1 MTDSTEHPIVTTA
14 AGAVRGL
21 WRDGSAAF
29 LGIPFAE
36 PPVGALRF
44 AAPVPHRPWEGIRDA
59 VEHGATPQRVA
70 LSEVTIIP
78 EPSIPG
84 DSTLNLDV
92 FTPVPGDADAAL
104 PVLVWIHGGGYV
116 AGSPA
121 SPWYD
126 GASFNRDGV
135 VTVNVS
141 YRLGFDGFGWLEDA
155 PLNRGVLDWILALEW
170 VQANIAAFGGDP
182 SRVTIAG
189 QSAGGGAVLTL
200 LSTPRADALFHG
212 AYSVSGV
219 PTSTSVEQAEQLA
232 RRIASL
238 AGVVPSREG
247 FATVSE
253 ERVLELQRL
262 VSSVGDGPAGDGGA
276 QADAGISQADAS
288 STQGDGSAQPADP
301 IAGLA
306 AMLGDGLVLGPVVDG
321 ELIPFETLDAVREG
335 VGSRHPLVLGTTDQ
349 EFNMVLAGAREQLAS
364 VPAGAL
370 LGQLGVEADVAAAY
384 VEAHP
389 LLDTAGTVGQYLTDR
404 MFRAP
409 ALGVAEARI
418 AAAARAAATAGTAA
432 SDTAAPVWLY
442 RFSWASPVL
451 GDAAHCLDVPFFFD
465 CLDAPRVD
473 AIAGSTPPQ
482 ALADEVHGGALAFL
496 RTGAPDWPSC
506 DPDALPVRRFDVPSE
521 LVADGY
527 ADVRPLLPREVAVSH

>member
-1 MTDSTEHPIVTTA
+1 MADTITTTNPAPVDQRTRPQVTTT
-14 AGAVRGL
+14 AGDVRGL
-21 WRDGSAAF
+21 WREGSAAF

-36 PPVGALRF
+36 PPVGPLRF
-44 AAPVPHRPWEGIRDA
+44 AAPVAHRSWEGVREA

-84 DSTLNLDV
+84 ESTLNLDV
-92 FTPVPGDADAAL
+92 FTPAPGATDAGL

-141 YRLGFDGFGWLEDA
+141 YRLGFDGFGWIEDA

-170 VQANIAAFGGDP
+170 VRDNIAAFGGDP

-200 LSTPRADALFHG
+200 LTTPRASSLFQG
-212 AYSVSGV
+212 VYAVSGV
-219 PTSTSVEQAEQLA
+219 PTSTSVERAKELSHRLA
-232 RRIASL
+232 AL
-238 AGVVPSREG
+238 AGVEPDLDG
-247 FATVSE
+247 FASLSE

-262 VSSVGDGPAGDGGA
+262 VSSVGDAPSGADGAVGA
-276 QADAGISQADAS
+276 QE
-288 STQGDGSAQPADP
+288 PADP
-301 IAGLA
+301 IAGLSA
-306 AMLGDGLVLGPVVDG
+306 LLGDGLVLGPVVDG
-321 ELIPFETLDAVREG
+321 ELIPLPTLDAVR
-335 VGSRHPLVLGTTDQ
+335 VGLGREHPLVLGTTDQ
-349 EFNMVLAGAREQLAS
+349 EFNMVLAGAREQLAD
-364 VPAGAL
+364 VPAAAL
-370 LGQLGVEADVAAAY
+370 LEQLGVEAGVAADYAA
-384 VEAHP
+384 AHP
-389 LLDTAGTVGQYLTDR
+389 SLDTAGIVGQYLTDH
-404 MFRAP
+404 MFRSA
-409 ALGVAEARI
+409 ALGIAEARV
-418 AAAARAAATAGTAA
+418 AADPSGSTTGSSAG
-432 SDTAAPVWLY
+432 VWLY

-473 AIAGSTPPQ
+473 AIAGTTPPQ
-482 ALADEVHGGALAFL
+482 ELADDVHGGALAFL
-496 RTGAPDWPSC
+496 RTGAADWPAYTTATSS
-506 DPDALPVRRFDVPSE
+506 VRQYDVPTGV
-521 LVADGY
+521 LADGY
-527 ADVRPLLPREVAVSH
+527 ADVRTMP